1 MKKCT
6 YFAAVAFA
14 LLALVLMPME
24 GHAQTSI
31 PECLGVSVIDD
42 FPVPPEFSAGT
53 VHGMAFDGK
62 SLWAAC
68 HGGTCDSIYELGFDT
83 SGDMIVV
90 DSIDAPTS
98 LTTGITFVGK
108 NLFSGSVFLS
118 QTITKQKTTGKNAG
132 EIKDSFEVP
141 FEDCTGLTYDGDIL
155 YNSDFVWSTYGGK
168 IHKVKINGDLI
179 ASYFFPRWN
188 CPEGLA
194 FDGEFIWLAE
204 WCQNKI
210 YKLNAD
216 DLTPVCYFDGPGP
229 GGTPIGLTFDNSHL
243 WLADQA
249 TQTFYKIDIGLGQ

>member
-6 YFAAVAFA
+6 YFAAVAVT
-14 LLALVLMPME
+14 LLALVLTPME

-31 PECLGVSVIDD
+31 PECLGVSVINS
-42 FPVPPEFSAGT
+42 FLAPTEFSAGS
-53 VHGMAFDGK
+53 VHGIAFDGQ

-68 HGGTCDSIYELGFDT
+68 YHCSLIYELGFNS
-83 SGDMIVV
+83 SGDLIVV
-90 DSIDAPTS
+90 DSIDAPDYS
-98 LTTGITFVGK
+98 PTGITFVGK
-108 NLFSGSVFLS
+108 NLFSGDDGS
-118 QTITKQKTTGKNAG
+118 QKITNQKTTGTNAG
-132 EIKDSFEVP
+132 RIKDWFDAP
-141 FEDCTGLTYDGDIL
+141 GEDCVGLTYDGDIL
-155 YNSDFVWSTYGGK
+155 YNADFNWSVPSVAY
-168 IHKVKINGDLI
+168 IHKIKINGDHI
-179 ASYFFPRWN
+179 APFLAPGP

-229 GGTPIGLTFDNSHL
+229 GGNPIGLTFDNSHL

-249 TQTFYKIDIGLGQ
+249 TQTFYKIDIGLGP